1 MFIKPAYPPDEEF
14 VPVKY
19 RFHSPC
25 RLRIDGVLHGF
36 GIGGT
41 IDVMMPRSIYL
52 VRTYEPWD
60 KIMTADGRYIEV
72 PDNYDSFDIRR
83 A

>member
-1 MFIKPAYPPDEEF
+1 MFIKPAYPPDAKF

-19 RFHSPC
+19 RFRSPC

-36 GIGGT
+36 GIGET
-41 IDVMMPRSIYL
+41 IDVMMPSPIYL
-52 VRTYEPWD
+52 VCTYEPWD
-60 KIMTADGRYIEV
+60 KIMMADGRCIEV
-72 PDNYDSFDIRR
+72 PDNYEEFDIRR